1 MGCFIQTT
9 CQDLS
14 QKLHETGR
22 RRNTQNDLSWH
33 LHYLFC
39 CSAVEHMD
47 GGFVLQE
54 REDDKCSQ
62 PVSGALLGGRFI
74 AASDCFEDRGKEL
87 YLIFGWYLGS
97 LDDEFLSPSLAFLNV

>member
-1 MGCFIQTT
+1 
-9 CQDLS
+9 
-14 QKLHETGR
+14 
-22 RRNTQNDLSWH
+22 
-33 LHYLFC
+33 
-39 CSAVEHMD
+39 MD